1 MTHAIRF
8 SEPVEYLESRTLLAA
23 DPPGT
28 LTVRGTN
35 TGDIIQIDI
44 RRASDG
50 TKVLKVNITGVQRTF
65 DLTGISTIQ
74 IESLDGNDTVIVR
87 DSVVRPILING
98 GLGDDLITG
107 GAGDDRLIGGRG
119 FDRLNGGDGRDY
131 LKGYDNDDFLQGNG
145 GNDTIE
151 GGNGNDTMR
160 GNSGDDSLNGGAGID
175 QMFGDD
181 GSDRLVSQDSQID
194 TVNGGDGD
202 DTLVTSDLIDAVA
215 RF

>member
-1 MTHAIRF
+1 MTHATRF
-8 SEPVEYLESRTLLAA
+8 SEPVEYLESRTLLTA

-35 TGDIIQIDI
+35 TGDIIQVDI

-119 FDRLNGGDGRDY
+119 LDRLNGGDGRDY
-131 LKGYDNDDFLQGNG
+131 LKGYDSDDFLQGNS
-145 GNDTIE
+145 GNDTID
-151 GGNGNDTMR
+151 GGNGQDTIR
-160 GNSGDDSLNGGAGID
+160 GNSGNDSLIGGPGID
-175 QMFGDD
+175 FLFGDD
-181 GSDRLVSQDSQID
+181 NNDRFSTQDNEVD

-202 DTLVTSDLIDAVA
+202 DSFTTSDLIDAAAQV
-215 RF
+215 